1 MMSLLRM
8 SRGPCR
14 QLACS
19 ASSLCSTGT
28 TTGKSTQ
35 RSQTWVYADIARLR
49 IGSSANFL
57 TTMLTGNGVPNDVIS
72 NFNSLSIIVLGP
84 CLNVS
89 HSFLKCKADVV
100 TDMRNCSMACTLHSA
115 RPESTTVLLLALPLA
130 SSSALSLVSDTA
142 FFATRHTRPTPVAG
156 TEALTP
162 CAWTRVSS
170 HPSRSGGL
178 PFHSL
183 WVDSPSYSS
192 TYQVCHHN
200 ALVCITR
207 QQH

>member
-1 MMSLLRM
+1 
-8 SRGPCR
+8 
-14 QLACS
+14 
-19 ASSLCSTGT
+19 
-28 TTGKSTQ
+28 
-35 RSQTWVYADIARLR
+35 
-49 IGSSANFL
+49 
-57 TTMLTGNGVPNDVIS
+57 MLTGNGVPNDVIS

-89 HSFLKCKADVV
+89 RLLSAFKPRIIADP
-100 TDMRNCSMACTLHSA
+100 RNFSTACTLHSA
-115 RPESTTVLLLALPLA
+115 RPESTTVPSLVSPLV

-162 CAWTRVSS
+162 FAWTRVSS
-170 HPSRSGGL
+170 RQSRFGGL

-192 TYQVCHHN
+192 MCQVCHHN